1 MSLTPHQPEQLKH
14 LLPEV
19 PVPEDFEQQLW
30 LRRILRELPEAPVP
44 ETFEAELLQR
54 LSSERP
60 APPGG
65 DGWLPQPF
73 FSAALSPSGTSSA
86 QAMRLRALPSARL
99 RRFRRWS
106 WSPTRAL
113 SSPQS
118 PCNRRLPHSAEN
130 SLHRQSTKAKTASSH
145 RLRSKLTTPAQ
156 GYPGRQKRHRVPHM
170 QTHSFHRL
178 IRAPVGVVP

>member
-60 APPGG
+60 APS
-65 DGWLPQPF
+65 WRRWVVA
-73 FSAALSPSGTSSA
+73 AALLLSGSLALWYLLRPGDAPSSA
-86 QAMRLRALPSARL
+86 PFRTPEAIPPVVVEPDARFVLPTKPVQPPPPSQ
-99 RRFRRWS
+99 RRELPAPAIRKGE
-106 WSPTRAL
+106 
-113 SSPQS
+113 
-118 PCNRRLPHSAEN
+118 NRFLPPPEE
-130 SLHRQSTKAKTASSH
+130 
-145 RLRSKLTTPAQ
+145 
-156 GYPGRQKRHRVPHM
+156 
-170 QTHSFHRL
+170 
-178 IRAPVGVVP
+178 